1 LAVVAE
7 AEALVVVLQ
16 VVVLEAVAS
25 VEDLEVEDSLAADL
39 VEAGKIFNKTLHLE
53 KRVLIIT
60 TKSRLASGFSIILS
74 NISIGTPEI
83 PVVSNFIFKV
93 TFVGFFY
100 ILWHIGKTQT
110 GVLVLA
116 TACNI

>member
-39 VEAGKIFNKTLHLE
+39 VEAGKIFKYKPLHLE
-53 KRVLIIT
+53 
-60 TKSRLASGFSIILS
+60 S
-74 NISIGTPEI
+74 E
-83 PVVSNFIFKV
+83 
-93 TFVGFFY
+93 Y
-100 ILWHIGKTQT
+100 
-110 GVLVLA
+110 
-116 TACNI
+116 

>member
-39 VEAGKIFNKTLHLE
+39 VEAGKIFKYKPLHLE
-53 KRVLIIT
+53 KRVLNIT
-60 TKSRLASGFSIILS
+60 TKKSRLASRFFNYYFSKYQLEHLRS
-74 NISIGTPEI
+74 PSC
-83 PVVSNFIFKV
+83 
-93 TFVGFFY
+93 
-100 ILWHIGKTQT
+100 L
-110 GVLVLA
+110 
-116 TACNI
+116 